1 MTGADTVLVT
11 GASGGI
17 GSAVARAFS
26 TAGKKVALHYHTG
39 KDRAE
44 QVAQLVRESGGHAE
58 LFCADL
64 AAPEGVGEL
73 LENVTRW
80 TGGPL
85 HGLVHAAG
93 AVRDRPVTSLTEADW
108 DQVIAV
114 HLSAARHL
122 LAGGCIAAGGFAL
135 LVGSGAGGAGRAGQ
149 AAYAAAKSG
158 LAALAHVLAPGLSAT
173 GVRLNTVIPGPVDTP
188 MWERL
193 PPAAKQKVL
202 SAYGLSRPAS
212 VDEVAAFIVAVANL
226 PEVSGQVISRIA
238 PADTYIDMDN
248 RGQTS

>member
-1 MTGADTVLVT
+1 MLIT

-17 GSAVARAFS
+17 GSAVARAFCA
-26 TAGKKVALHYHTG
+26 TGKPVALHYHLG
-39 KDRAE
+39 KRQAE

-64 AAPEGVGEL
+64 ATPQGVKGL
-73 LENVTRW
+73 LNDVSRW
-80 TGGPL
+80 AGGPL

-93 AVRDRPVTSLTEADW
+93 AVRDRPVASLTEADW

-122 LAGGCIAAGGFAL
+122 LAGECIAAGGFAL

-149 AAYAAAKSG
+149 AAYATAKSG
-158 LAALAHVLAPGLSAT
+158 LAALAHALAPSLSET
-173 GVRLNTVIPGPVDTP
+173 GVRINTVIPGPVDTP

-226 PEVSGQVISRIA
+226 PGVSGQVISRTRQAGIS
-238 PADTYIDMDN
+238 IDMDN
-248 RGQTS
+248 RGQTP